1 MGGNEATLPPHH
13 LLLPPPPPPPPPPPH
28 THTHT
33 PPPLPLPS
41 QLPPP
46 LSQLPLPPPSSSSL
60 PTPSNNNQVD
70 PGVVRW
76 VRSNPRSY
84 QRTYRMA
91 LLYFQ
96 ALACSGDEQ
105 LSNTLR
111 KTYVAVT
118 VRSTVVPGTK
128 FTASKLRGWSWLK
141 PNGLGTRPRS
151 SIFTCT

>member
-1 MGGNEATLPPHH
+1 MAC
-13 LLLPPPPPPPPPPPH
+13 
-28 THTHT
+28 
-33 PPPLPLPS
+33 
-41 QLPPP
+41 
-46 LSQLPLPPPSSSSL
+46 
-60 PTPSNNNQVD
+60 SNNNQAD

-76 VRSNPRSY
+76 VRSNPPSY
-84 QRTYRMA
+84 YRMA

-118 VRSTVVPGTK
+118 VRSSTVVPGTK

-151 SIFTCT
+151 SIFTCTYNSYVAITLHERNLSKKRKHMAAPGPAIPSHLELAVQSTKVPREPTLITEK